1 LLALFNQADYV
12 TIELEHAKAD
22 EITLTE
28 AVKTDSSKQ
37 GQLDQIKL
45 VIKDKEGWLA
55 NLDASITERNDF
67 VNARIAEVV

>member
-22 EITLTE
+22 AAILTE
-28 AVKTDSSKQ
+28 AVKTDAGKQ
-37 GQLDQIKL
+37 GQLDQINR
-45 VIKDKEGWLA
+45 VVKEKEEWLA
-55 NLDASITERNDF
+55 NLDASITDLNDF